1 MKKKAL
7 LLCVVILAVS
17 TISVFA
23 EGQRD
28 VAVKKEGKTVVGV
41 SLPWLGTQNW
51 AEGNEMFK
59 TELTAAGFEPIVQ
72 QADNKVPIQ
81 QQQIEAMVRS
91 GADIIVVAPIDGS
104 QLGAVLENA
113 AAAGVKVI
121 AYDRLLEN
129 TTGIDCVVQFGSV
142 KIGELQGQALLN
154 GLAELKGKGPYNIE
168 LFGGGPADPNA
179 PNFFK
184 GAMKVLQPKID
195 DGTLVVVSGQT
206 DFTQCATLDW
216 DSSKAM
222 SRMDTLLSGFY
233 RNKEID
239 GVLSPNDA
247 IARNIITACERAGQK
262 IPAISGL
269 DAENESI
276 KWIWEGKQ
284 YSTVDKPTSVL
295 VGKTLEIVKLM
306 AAGKKLPAFDN
317 NVNNGKKSVGI
328 YELTPVIVTKANAK
342 QVYANDPSR
351 MAILK

>member
-7 LLCVVILAVS
+7 LLCVIILIVS
-17 TISVFA
+17 TLSVFA
-23 EGQRD
+23 AGQRD
-28 VAVKKEGKTVVGV
+28 VTVKKEGKTVVGV

-51 AEGNEMFK
+51 AEGNDMFK
-59 TELTAAGFEPIVQ
+59 TELAAAGFEPIVQ

-81 QQQIEAMVRS
+81 QQQIEAMMRS
-91 GADIIVVAPIDGS
+91 GAEIIVVAPIDGS
-104 QLGAVLENA
+104 QLGAILEDA

-154 GLAELKGKGPYNIE
+154 GLAEMKGKGPYNVE

-184 GAMKVLQPKID
+184 GAMKILQPKID

-206 DFTQCATLDW
+206 SFTQCATLDW

-222 SRMDTLLSGFY
+222 ARMDTLLSGFY
-233 RNKEID
+233 SNKEIH
-239 GVLSPNDA
+239 GVLSPNDS

-276 KWIWEGKQ
+276 KWVWEGRQ

-295 VGKTLEIVKLM
+295 VGKTIEIVKLM
-306 AAGKKLPAFDN
+306 DAGEKLPAFDSM
-317 NVNNGKKSVGI
+317 VHNGKKDVGI
-328 YELTPVIVTKANAK
+328 YELTPVIVTKANIRE
-342 QVYANDPSR
+342 VYANDPGR

>member
-7 LLCVVILAVS
+7 LLCVVILVV
-17 TISVFA
+17 TTLSVFA

-28 VAVKKEGKTVVGV
+28 VAEKKEGKTVVGV

-51 AEGNEMFK
+51 AEGNDMFK
-59 TELTAAGFEPIVQ
+59 TELAAAGFEPIVQ

-81 QQQIEAMVRS
+81 QQQIEAMMRS
-91 GADIIVVAPIDGS
+91 GAEIIVVAPIDGS
-104 QLGAVLENA
+104 QLGAVLEDA
-113 AAAGVKVI
+113 AAAGVKII

-154 GLAELKGKGPYNIE
+154 GLAEMKGDSPYNIE

-184 GAMKVLQPKID
+184 GAMKILQPKID

-206 DFTQCATLDW
+206 DFTQCATLGW

-222 SRMDTLLSGFY
+222 ARMDTLLSGFY
-233 RNKEID
+233 GDKEID
-239 GVLSPNDA
+239 GALSPNDA
-247 IARNIITACERAGQK
+247 IARNIITACERAGQE

-276 KWIWEGKQ
+276 KWIWEGRQ

-295 VGKTLEIVKLM
+295 VGKTIEIIKLID
-306 AAGKKLPAFDN
+306 AGKKMPAFDN
-317 NVNNGKKSVGI
+317 MVYNGKKDVGI
-328 YELTPVIVTKANAK
+328 YELTPVIVTKANIK
-342 QVYANDPSR
+342 EVYANDPGR

>member
-1 MKKKAL
+1 
-7 LLCVVILAVS
+7 
-17 TISVFA
+17 
-23 EGQRD
+23 
-28 VAVKKEGKTVVGV
+28 
-41 SLPWLGTQNW
+41 
-51 AEGNEMFK
+51 
-59 TELTAAGFEPIVQ
+59 
-72 QADNKVPIQ
+72 
-81 QQQIEAMVRS
+81 
-91 GADIIVVAPIDGS
+91 
-104 QLGAVLENA
+104 
-113 AAAGVKVI
+113 
-121 AYDRLLEN
+121 
-129 TTGIDCVVQFGSV
+129 
-142 KIGELQGQALLN
+142 
-154 GLAELKGKGPYNIE
+154 
-168 LFGGGPADPNA
+168 
-179 PNFFK
+179 
-184 GAMKVLQPKID
+184 
-195 DGTLVVVSGQT
+195 
-206 DFTQCATLDW
+206 
-216 DSSKAM
+216 
-222 SRMDTLLSGFY
+222 MDTLLSGFY